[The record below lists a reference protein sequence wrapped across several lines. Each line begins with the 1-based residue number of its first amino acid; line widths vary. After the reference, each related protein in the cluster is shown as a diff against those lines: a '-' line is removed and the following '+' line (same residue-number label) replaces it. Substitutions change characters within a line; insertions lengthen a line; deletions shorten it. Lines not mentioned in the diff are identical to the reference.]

1 MSKRIAIFG
10 AGAAG
15 SYLGA
20 FLTREGYDITLIDMW
35 GQHVDAMN
43 EKGLSVSGAQGLYS
57 AKSGSLQY

>member
-20 FLTREGYDITLIDMW
+20 FLTREGYDITSVPLS
-35 GQHVDAMN
+35 DA
-43 EKGLSVSGAQGLYS
+43 KVQRYISS
-57 AKSGSLQY
+57 AYLTRGK

>member
-43 EKGLSVSGAQGLYS
+43 EKGLLRCRCGPYI
-57 AKSGSLQY
+57 